1 MIRNTRLRDLM
12 EELVAEMVEKGIYW
26 DEAVTQ
32 FEKQF
37 IQKSLK
43 KNGGNL
49 LKTSAS
55 MGIHRNTLSKK
66 ISQHNIARGK
76 E

>member
-1 MIRNTRLRDLM
+1 MIRNTKLRDLM
-12 EELVAEMVEKGIYW
+12 GELVGEMVDKGIYW
-26 DEAVTQ
+26 DEAVAQ

-43 KNGGNL
+43 KSGGSL

-66 ISQHNIARGK
+66 ITQHKIARGK